1 MELVSGY
8 HVGSE
13 CLKVGHKNRLMMLE
27 EFGWEARRLK
37 PETESKIRHLA
48 VSASGAYQEG
58 KMPAFT
64 AHIMDIGLIVMREK
78 VVFPPVYEPFDELN
92 FFGMLFE
99 AFSSCVTDIVSDRE
113 KLNGELLQ
121 NCLKCMRALSVTPE
135 FNERITGEVLDGIIA
150 LFPFVEEIPRSA
162 LLGLL
167 SNATTLPLSDVQ
179 SSRILEF
186 ACQFINASEDVRLFV
201 LCLLC
206 ISNLIKDKPVEEPIA
221 VGILQACYKAVQG
234 IVSKAKEKVYCN
246 RLVCDVLFQ
255 LTKTGSIPLETFF
268 GMGFQKCVRLNM
280 FKYKE
285 ECFMIIGWFAMRHP
299 ETLPRFEID
308 WTMLSVDLQ
317 PRDERQLHED
327 KAYRQSCAILCWTL
341 TQYLN
346 ALPECANEDTTPLI
360 IRLIGLYWDDADFWF
375 KKHLTLLFLAII
387 FHRSDSLLPPD
398 SIREA
403 LSVLHFASELG
414 YDEELSPC
422 LADTLIKLHRVATA
436 LGMDTDP
443 ISTAALELV
452 EELRQNTPDSP
463 KIAALTSVFA
473 E

>member
-13 CLKVGHKNRLMMLE
+13 CLKVGHKNRLMMSG
-27 EFGWEARRLK
+27 EFDGEDRCLK
-37 PETESKIRHLA
+37 PETEANIRHLTM
-48 VSASGAYQEG
+48 SAYGAYQEG

-64 AHIMDIGLIVMREK
+64 AHIMDIGLVVMRKK
-78 VVFPPVYEPFDELN
+78 VVFPSVYGPFEEVN

-99 AFSSCVTDIVSDRE
+99 AFSSCVSDIVSHRQ
-113 KLNGELLQ
+113 LNGELLQ

-135 FNERITGEVLDGIIA
+135 FNERITHEVLDRIIA
-150 LFPFVEEIPRSA
+150 LFPFVQEIPKPD
-162 LLGLL
+162 LLGVL
-167 SNATTLPLSDVQ
+167 SNATTLPLSEGQ
-179 SSRILEF
+179 WSAILEF
-186 ACQFINASEDVRLFV
+186 ACQFINASDDVRLFV

-206 ISNLIKDKPVEEPIA
+206 ISNLIKDKPLEEPVA
-221 VGILQACYKAVQG
+221 VGILAACYKAMQG
-234 IVSKAKEKVYCN
+234 VFSKAKEKASCN

-255 LTKTGSIPLETFF
+255 LTKTGSIPLDRFF
-268 GMGFQKCVRLNM
+268 EMRFQKCVRLNM
-280 FKYKE
+280 FKYKK

-308 WTMLSVDLQ
+308 WTMLSVDLE

-327 KAYRQSCAILCWTL
+327 KTFRQSCAILCWTL

-346 ALPECANEDTTPLI
+346 ALPQCADEDTTPLLI
-360 IRLIGLYWDDADFWF
+360 NLIGHYWDDADFWF
-375 KKHLTLLFLAII
+375 KKHLTLLFLAIL
-387 FHRSDSLLPPD
+387 FHRSDSLLTPD
-398 SIREA
+398 SLREA
-403 LSVLHFASELG
+403 LDVLHFASELG

-436 LGMDTDP
+436 LGTDTDV
-443 ISTAALELV
+443 ISMVALDLI

-463 KIAALTSVFA
+463 KIAALTSVFVP